1 MNDISPFGS
10 ASDLLADDLLLDRI
24 AARADAGT
32 EPVAGLLAALAAHAD
47 TPLPARTGRRRIA
60 NKHRYLGAFA
70 VLAVAASGAGV
81 AAAVTLPHEGSLL
94 ADRARIEQ
102 RMEQSARSGAPSALL
117 SRLGLPATDGTTT
130 ARGLVL
136 ARGADGTFVLLP
148 AAAAAPSRTP
158 ARVGGP
164 AGEAGDGVGAV
175 GVAGSVGGSGG
186 GAAGG
191 GSASNAPVAAPAGG
205 RDKAPK
211 DKATK
216 PAKTRPGT
224 TTGNGRA
231 GTEPGANGQT
241 GDATTGK
248 AASDPVWVLDPSTGT
263 TDTTGTTTDPTTVPS
278 DTTVTGPA
286 PVAGRLGAP
295 TNQPSLVGPP
305 TSPQPGHR
313 TLPSEGLPPAVAAH
327 PVGAT
332 PALPATPATPAT
344 GVSPASPAIPATPP
358 TPPTRLPDAAAVAVA
373 SAL

>member
-10 ASDLLADDLLLDRI
+10 AGDVLADDLLLDRI
-24 AARADAGT
+24 AGRVDAGP

-158 ARVGGP
+158 GGVGGP
-164 AGEAGDGVGAV
+164 AGEAGVGAG
-175 GVAGSVGGSGG
+175 GVAGPVGGSGG
-186 GAAGG
+186 GSAEG
-191 GSASNAPVAAPAGG
+191 GSASNAAVAAPAGG
-205 RDKAPK
+205 RDKTPK

-216 PAKTRPGT
+216 PAKIRPGT
-224 TTGNGRA
+224 PTGNGRA
-231 GTEPGANGQT
+231 GTEPGASGQT
-241 GDATTGK
+241 GGATTGK
-248 AASDPVWVLDPSTGT
+248 AAGDPIWVLDPSTG
-263 TDTTGTTTDPTTVPS
+263 TTGTTTDPTTVPS
-278 DTTVTGPA
+278 DTTVADPA

-295 TNQPSLVGPP
+295 TNQQSLVGPP
-305 TSPQPGHR
+305 TSPQAGHR
-313 TLPSEGLPPAVAAH
+313 TLPSEGLPPAAAAL

-332 PALPATPATPAT
+332 PAVPATPATPAT
-344 GVSPASPAIPATPP
+344 QVSPASPAIPATPP
-358 TPPTRLPDAAAVAVA
+358 ARLPDAAAGPVAPA
-373 SAL
+373 T